1 MNKKGLL
8 LVVSGPSGVGKGTL
22 MKLLLEK
29 NPNLRLS
36 VSATTRSP
44 RPGEVDGESYFFL
57 TRPQFDALIAEDG
70 FLEYAIYGDNCYGTP
85 KKMVEDARAVG
96 QDVILEIEVQ
106 GAMQIREKCPDAV
119 LIFILPPSYEELK
132 TRLIGRHTEPTEVVE
147 RRLATAKRELLRA
160 GEYDYAVVNDQL
172 ETAAEQLLA
181 VIEAAKCTANE
192 MKEFIDEV
200 NRHA

>member
-85 KKMVEDARAVG
+85 KKMVEDARAG
-96 QDVILEIEVQ
+96 
-106 GAMQIREKCPDAV
+106 
-119 LIFILPPSYEELK
+119 
-132 TRLIGRHTEPTEVVE
+132 
-147 RRLATAKRELLRA
+147 
-160 GEYDYAVVNDQL
+160 
-172 ETAAEQLLA
+172 
-181 VIEAAKCTANE
+181 
-192 MKEFIDEV
+192 
-200 NRHA
+200 

>member
-57 TRPQFDALIAEDG
+57 TRLQFDALIAEDG

-132 TRLIGRHTEPTEVVE
+132 NRLIGRHTE
-147 RRLATAKRELLRA
+147 RLCSGQRPVGNR
-160 GEYDYAVVNDQL
+160 GG
-172 ETAAEQLLA
+172 TAAGS
-181 VIEAAKCTANE
+181 
-192 MKEFIDEV
+192 
-200 NRHA
+200 H

>member
-96 QDVILEIEVQ
+96 QDVILEIE
-106 GAMQIREKCPDAV
+106 AV
-119 LIFILPPSYEELK
+119 SYTHLDVYKGQAPNWWPPFWPFW
-132 TRLIGRHTEPTEVVE
+132 RW
-147 RRLATAKRELLRA
+147 
-160 GEYDYAVVNDQL
+160 
-172 ETAAEQLLA
+172 
-181 VIEAAKCTANE
+181 
-192 MKEFIDEV
+192 
-200 NRHA
+200 

>member
-57 TRPQFDALIAEDG
+57 TRPQFDALIAENG
-70 FLEYAIYGDNCYGTP
+70 FLEYAIYGENCYGTP
-85 KKMVEDARAVG
+85 KKMVEDARAAG

-119 LIFILPPSYEELK
+119 LIFILPPSYEELEN
-132 TRLIGRHTEPTEVVE
+132 RLIGRHTESAEVVE
-147 RRLATAKRELLRA
+147 RRLAAAKRELLQA
-160 GEYDYAVVNDQL
+160 GKYDYAVVNDQL

-181 VIEAAKCTANE
+181 VIEAAKCTAKE

>member
-132 TRLIGRHTEPTEVVE
+132 NRLIGRHTEVVE

>member
-96 QDVILEIEVQ
+96 QDVILEIEAQ

-132 TRLIGRHTEPTEVVE
+132 NRLIGRHTEPTEVVE

>member
-132 TRLIGRHTEPTEVVE
+132 NRLTGRHTEPTEVVQE
-147 RRLATAKRELLRA
+147 K
-160 GEYDYAVVNDQL
+160 
-172 ETAAEQLLA
+172 
-181 VIEAAKCTANE
+181 
-192 MKEFIDEV
+192 
-200 NRHA
+200 

>member
-70 FLEYAIYGDNCYGTP
+70 FLEYAIYGDNCDGTP

-132 TRLIGRHTEPTEVVE
+132 NRLIGRHTEPTEVVE

>member
-22 MKLLLEK
+22 IKLLLEK

-57 TRPQFDALIAEDG
+57 TRPQFDALIAENG
-70 FLEYAIYGDNCYGTP
+70 FLEYAIYGENCYGTP
-85 KKMVEDARAVG
+85 KKMVEDARAAG

-119 LIFILPPSYEELK
+119 LIFILPPSYEELEN
-132 TRLIGRHTEPTEVVE
+132 RLIGRHTESAEVVE
-147 RRLATAKRELLRA
+147 RRLAAAKRELLQA
-160 GEYDYAVVNDQL
+160 GKDDYAVVNDQL

-181 VIEAAKCTANE
+181 VIEAAKCTAKE